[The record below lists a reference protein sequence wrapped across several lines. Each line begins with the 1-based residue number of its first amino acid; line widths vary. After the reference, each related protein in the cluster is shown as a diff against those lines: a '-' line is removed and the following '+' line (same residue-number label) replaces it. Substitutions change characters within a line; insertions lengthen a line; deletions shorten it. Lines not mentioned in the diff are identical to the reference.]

1 MAGTGKEGL
10 ELADQV
16 DPDLALV
23 DLRLPDVD
31 GIQVLR
37 DLRTRHPQTAVIMIT
52 AFGHIESVV
61 VAMKNGATDYLEKPF
76 QHLEKLRIS
85 VSRALEEVKARREI
99 NRLQGLEEGKYRTS
113 QIVGE
118 AAPTRRLREVIT
130 QLAQSEAHTIL
141 VQGESG
147 TGKEL
152 VARGLHFESGRR
164 NSPFMEV
171 NCAAITETL
180 FESELFGHEKGAFTD
195 AKSTKKGLIE
205 LADGGTLFLDEVGEI
220 PIASQAKLLRC
231 LQERTFKRVGGTR
244 DIKVDVRVIAA
255 TNRVPR
261 GDGQG
266 RQVPRGPVLPPQR
279 HPARRSPRSATGA
292 RTSCRWG
299 GTSWPRRTTRS
310 TRRSS
315 AWPPRPRCCSLS
327 YGWPGNVRE
336 LKNLIERLVILSTG
350 RHDRGRSAS
359 AAGLRRR
366 REPDARRGIPRAPHP
381 GGGGEVLHPQGP
393 PAGQRQQER
402 GCEDPRNHT
411 PDSPEE
417 AHRRPLLSPD
427 SFHPLGTTWRTAYG
441 QESASYDTVP
451 EAPRRRK
458 IFVSRGVIDQSRVW
472 YPLCSKAVARDSRGT
487 RPHSRGAR
495 NETGRQEAP
504 CRRRRKAADA
514 RRREPRWDRA
524 GSRGSG
530 RPSAAWPFHDR
541 RRRHGR
547 RRHPR
552 PHRRRLD
559 RQRGDDPQGR
569 RSLFLVPR
577 VPARAAASLSGLCA
591 VRGTAAAAALR
602 GRPHARRLPAQ
613 DQAAR
618 LPRSRLRGGPPPGG
632 GRRRRPCTSSRS
644 PVSAGLLRRRWSSAH
659 PRLPYRRPSRPVVPL
674 ARTSSP

>member
-1 MAGTGKEGL
+1 MNSVLVIDDERYIRTLVSRVLGQDNIEVHMAGTGKEGL

-52 AFGHIESVV
+52 AFGHVESVV

-152 VARGLHFESGRR
+152 VARGLHFESARR

-195 AKSTKKGLIE
+195 AKSTKKGLME

-220 PIASQAKLLRC
+220 PVASQAKLLRC

-255 TNRVPR
+255 TNRSLEVMVKEGKFREDLFYRLNGIPLTIPPLR
-261 GDGQG
+261 DRREDILPLG
-266 RQVPRGPVLPPQR
+266 RHFLADANNTFHKAVKRLAPETEMLLV
-279 HPARRSPRSATGA
+279 
-292 RTSCRWG
+292 
-299 GTSWPRRTTRS
+299 
-310 TRRSS
+310 
-315 AWPPRPRCCSLS
+315 S

-350 RHDRGRSAS
+350 DTIEADQLPLPVS
-359 AAGLRRR
+359 
-366 REPDARRGIPRAPHP
+366 
-381 GGGGEVLHPQGP
+381 GEGES
-393 PAGQRQQER
+393 PA
-402 GCEDPRNHT
+402 
-411 PDSPEE
+411 PEE
-417 AHRRPLLSPD
+417 
-427 SFHPLGTTWRTAYG
+427 
-441 QESASYDTVP
+441 
-451 EAPRRRK
+451 
-458 IFVSRGVIDQSRVW
+458 VS
-472 YPLCSKAVARDSRGT
+472 
-487 RPHSRGAR
+487 
-495 NETGRQEAP
+495 
-504 CRRRRKAADA
+504 
-514 RRREPRWDRA
+514 REPRTLAAVEKSYILKVLRQVDGNKSEAAKILGITRQTL
-524 GSRGSG
+524 RKKLTED
-530 RPSAAWPFHDR
+530 PS
-541 RRRHGR
+541 
-547 RRHPR
+547 
-552 PHRRRLD
+552 
-559 RQRGDDPQGR
+559 
-569 RSLFLVPR
+569 
-577 VPARAAASLSGLCA
+577 
-591 VRGTAAAAALR
+591 
-602 GRPHARRLPAQ
+602 
-613 DQAAR
+613 
-618 LPRSRLRGGPPPGG
+618 
-632 GRRRRPCTSSRS
+632 
-644 PVSAGLLRRRWSSAH
+644 
-659 PRLPYRRPSRPVVPL
+659 
-674 ARTSSP
+674 